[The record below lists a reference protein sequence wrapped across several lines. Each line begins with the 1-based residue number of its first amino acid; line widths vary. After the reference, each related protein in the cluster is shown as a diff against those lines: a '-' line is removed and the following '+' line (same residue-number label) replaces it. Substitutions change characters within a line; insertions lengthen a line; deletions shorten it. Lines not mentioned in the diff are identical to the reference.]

1 MGGIVRKCC
10 RAYEYL
16 LSAAVLSLLWSSAI
30 LVAQSAVPA
39 DKKHPDS
46 SSAKSP
52 STDPPLQ
59 QLRGYRVGVDD
70 ELMISV
76 WHEAELSQ
84 AVVVRPDGMITLP
97 LINDVRVVDLT
108 TEELQ
113 TLLMEKLKT
122 VVNDPQVTVTVKA
135 IRSLRVF
142 LVGSVGKQGM
152 YPLGSGL
159 TVLELIAEG
168 GGLGP
173 FARAGSIYILRTESG
188 KQVRIPFDY
197 KKALKGKGANP
208 VLQPGDM
215 IVVP

>member
-1 MGGIVRKCC
+1 MARALLLQYKSQHLHTMGGIVRKCC

-16 LSAAVLSLLWSSAI
+16 LSAVVLSLLCCGAI
-30 LVAQSAVPA
+30 LGAQSPA
-39 DKKHPDS
+39 PDDKKRPDS
-46 SSAKSP
+46 ASTKAP

-113 TLLMEKLKT
+113 TLLTEKLKT

-135 IRSLRVF
+135 IRSLRV
-142 LVGSVGKQGM
+142 
-152 YPLGSGL
+152 
-159 TVLELIAEG
+159 
-168 GGLGP
+168 
-173 FARAGSIYILRTESG
+173 
-188 KQVRIPFDY
+188 
-197 KKALKGKGANP
+197 
-208 VLQPGDM
+208 
-215 IVVP
+215 